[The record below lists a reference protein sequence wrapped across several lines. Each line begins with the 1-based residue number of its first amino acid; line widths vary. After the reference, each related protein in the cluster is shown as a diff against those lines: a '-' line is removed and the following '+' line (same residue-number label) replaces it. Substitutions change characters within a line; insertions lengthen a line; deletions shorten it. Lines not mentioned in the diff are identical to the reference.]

1 MRPGALR
8 PKWECPDGVP
18 PATVRRRGALKVLAA
33 WCAGPGRA
41 SAPGS
46 VWPFGV
52 PALAAAG
59 GLGASAVTAASAT
72 AVPVA
77 TVAAAS
83 DLKFALQ
90 AIAADFE
97 RKSGH
102 RLRLVFGSSGQFF
115 TQIRQGA
122 PFHLFM
128 SADEDFVFR
137 LADEGRMQ
145 DRGQVYGVGRIGL
158 FVPHGSALKPDGQL
172 KDLAAAL
179 ADGRLQR
186 LAIAHPAHAPY
197 GARAR
202 EALTHAGLWP
212 AIEPRLV
219 IGENISQ
226 AAQFASTGAAQGGI
240 IALSLVM
247 APALA
252 ALGRF
257 ELIPEGFHKPLVQ
270 RMVLLK
276 GAPPAAVAFHAYLSQ
291 PKAQEVMA
299 RFGFTRP
306 AGAR

>member
-1 MRPGALR
+1 MRPAALRHGWRRPLAATRPDWGRRDVLAALGAFGALR
-8 PKWECPDGVP
+8 APLGV
-18 PATVRRRGALKVLAA
+18 AVT
-33 WCAGPGRA
+33 
-41 SAPGS
+41 
-46 VWPFGV
+46 
-52 PALAAAG
+52 
-59 GLGASAVTAASAT
+59 LGATGAAVASGS
-72 AVPVA
+72 VA

-83 DLKFALQ
+83 TLKFALET
-90 AIAADFE
+90 IAADFE
-97 RKSGH
+97 RQTGH

-128 SADEDFVFR
+128 SADEDFVLR
-137 LADEGRMQ
+137 LADEERTL
-145 DRGQVYGVGRIGL
+145 DRGQLYAVGRIGL
-158 FVPHGSALKPDGQL
+158 FVPNGSPLRPDGQL
-172 KDLAAAL
+172 KDLVAAL

-186 LAIAHPAHAPY
+186 LAIANPAHAPY

-202 EALTHAGLWP
+202 EALTHVGLWP

-226 AAQFASTGAAQGGI
+226 AAQFASTGSAQGGI
-240 IALSLVM
+240 ISLSLAM

-257 ELIPEGFHKPLVQ
+257 ELIPAHFHKPLVQ

-276 GAPPAAVAFHAYLSQ
+276 GAPPAAVAFYAYLAQ
-291 PKAQEVMA
+291 PQALEVMA

>member
-1 MRPGALR
+1 VASVGA
-8 PKWECPDGVP
+8 
-18 PATVRRRGALKVLAA
+18 T
-33 WCAGPGRA
+33 
-41 SAPGS
+41 S
-46 VWPFGV
+46 
-52 PALAAAG
+52 AAA
-59 GLGASAVTAASAT
+59 TAT
-72 AVPVA
+72 PVA

-83 DLKFALQ
+83 TLKFALET
-90 AIAADFE
+90 IAADFE
-97 RKSGH
+97 RQTGH

-128 SADEDFVFR
+128 SADEDFVLR
-137 LADEGRMQ
+137 LADEDRTL
-145 DRGQVYGVGRIGL
+145 DRGQLYAVGRIGL
-158 FVPHGSALKPDGQL
+158 FVPNGSPLRPDGQL

-186 LAIAHPAHAPY
+186 LAIANPAHAPY

-226 AAQFASTGAAQGGI
+226 AAQFASTGSAQGGI
-240 IALSLVM
+240 ISLSLAM

-257 ELIPEGFHKPLVQ
+257 ELIPAHFHKPLVQ

-276 GAPPAAVAFHAYLSQ
+276 GAPPAAVAFYAYLAQ
-291 PKAQEVMA
+291 PQAQEVMA

>member
-1 MRPGALR
+1 MVSVGA
-8 PKWECPDGVP
+8 
-18 PATVRRRGALKVLAA
+18 T
-33 WCAGPGRA
+33 
-41 SAPGS
+41 S
-46 VWPFGV
+46 
-52 PALAAAG
+52 AAA
-59 GLGASAVTAASAT
+59 AAT
-72 AVPVA
+72 PVA

-83 DLKFALQ
+83 TLKFALET
-90 AIAADFE
+90 IAADFE
-97 RKSGH
+97 RQTAH

-128 SADEDFVFR
+128 SADEDFVLR
-137 LADEGRMQ
+137 LADEDRTL
-145 DRGQVYGVGRIGL
+145 DRGQLYAVGRIGL
-158 FVPHGSALKPDGQL
+158 FVPNGSPLRPDGQL

-186 LAIAHPAHAPY
+186 LAIANPAHAPY

-226 AAQFASTGAAQGGI
+226 AAQFASTGSAQGGI
-240 IALSLVM
+240 ISLSLAM

-257 ELIPEGFHKPLVQ
+257 ELIPAHFHKPLAQ

-276 GAPPAAVAFHAYLSQ
+276 GAPPAAVAFYAYLAQ
-291 PKAQEVMA
+291 PPAQEVMA

>member
-1 MRPGALR
+1 VRPAALR
-8 PKWECPDGVP
+8 HGRQWPLAATRPDWG
-18 PATVRRRGALKVLAA
+18 RRNVLAA
-33 WCAGPGRA
+33 LGAFAALPA
-41 SAPGS
+41 SLGAIVS
-46 VWPFGV
+46 VG
-52 PALAAAG
+52 ATSAAA
-59 GLGASAVTAASAT
+59 AAT
-72 AVPVA
+72 PVA

-83 DLKFALQ
+83 TLKFALET
-90 AIAADFE
+90 IAADFE
-97 RKSGH
+97 RQTGQ

-128 SADEDFVFR
+128 SADEDFVLR
-137 LADEGRMQ
+137 LADEDRTL
-145 DRGQVYGVGRIGL
+145 DRGQLYAVGRIGL
-158 FVPHGSALKPDGQL
+158 FVPNGSPLRPDGQL

-186 LAIAHPAHAPY
+186 LAIANPAHAPY

-226 AAQFASTGAAQGGI
+226 AAQFASTGSAQGGI
-240 IALSLVM
+240 ISLSLAM

-257 ELIPEGFHKPLVQ
+257 ELIPAHFHKPLVQ

-276 GAPPAAVAFHAYLSQ
+276 GAPPAAVAFYAYLAQ
-291 PKAQEVMA
+291 PQAQEVMA

>member
-1 MRPGALR
+1 MKRPAALWHGCQRLRSPGA
-8 PKWECPDGVP
+8 W
-18 PATVRRRGALKVLAA
+18 ARREVLL
-33 WCAGPGRA
+33 
-41 SAPGS
+41 S
-46 VWPFGV
+46 
-52 PALAAAG
+52 LA
-59 GLGASAVTAASAT
+59 GLGAAWVPWAARASGPAAT
-72 AVPVA
+72 VA

-83 DLKFALQ
+83 DLKFALE

-97 RKSGH
+97 RLSGH

-137 LADEGRMQ
+137 LADEGRTP
-145 DRGQVYGVGRIGL
+145 DRGRLYGTGRLGL
-158 FVPHGSALKPDGQL
+158 FVPHGSPLRADGQL

-186 LAIAHPAHAPY
+186 LAIANPTHAPY

-202 EALTHAGLWP
+202 EALTHVGLWP

-219 IGENISQ
+219 VGENISQ
-226 AAQFASTGAAQGGI
+226 AAQFASTGAAQGGL
-240 IALSLVM
+240 IALSLAL

-252 ALGRF
+252 ARGRF
-257 ELIPEGFHKPLVQ
+257 DLVPAHFHQPLAQ

-276 GAPPAAVAFHAYLSQ
+276 GAPPAAEAFYGYLSQ
-291 PKAQEVMA
+291 PAALEVMA
-299 RFGFTRP
+299 RYGFTP
-306 AGAR
+306 PTGAR

>member
-1 MRPGALR
+1 MRPAALR
-8 PKWECPDGVP
+8 PGRQRPLSPSGSAWG
-18 PATVRRRGALKVLAA
+18 RRDVLAA
-33 WCAGPGRA
+33 LGTFGGLGGWGAVH
-41 SAPGS
+41 AP
-46 VWPFGV
+46 
-52 PALAAAG
+52 LAAASTV
-59 GLGASAVTAASAT
+59 GAPGVAAPSA
-72 AVPVA
+72 PVA

-83 DLKFALQ
+83 DLKFALET
-90 AIAADFE
+90 IAADFE
-97 RKSGH
+97 RQTGH

-137 LADEGRMQ
+137 LADEGRTL
-145 DRGQVYGVGRIGL
+145 DRGQLYGVGRIGL
-158 FVPHGSALKPDGQL
+158 FVPHGSPLRPDGQL

-186 LAIAHPAHAPY
+186 LAIANPAHAPY

-202 EALTHAGLWP
+202 EALTHVGLWP

-219 IGENISQ
+219 VGENISQ

-240 IALSLVM
+240 IALSLAM

-270 RMVLLK
+270 RMVLIK
-276 GAPPAAVAFHAYLSQ
+276 GAPPAAVAFHAYLAQ
-291 PKAQEVMA
+291 PQAQQVMA

-306 AGAR
+306 AGVR

>member
-1 MRPGALR
+1 MTPFVAPGKGRQRPACSEPLTRRAL
-8 PKWECPDGVP
+8 
-18 PATVRRRGALKVLAA
+18 LAA
-33 WCAGPGRA
+33 LG
-41 SAPGS
+41 
-46 VWPFGV
+46 
-52 PALAAAG
+52 AAG
-59 GLGASAVTAASAT
+59 LPAAVAGADA
-72 AVPVA
+72 VA

-83 DLKFALQ
+83 DLKFALE
-90 AIAADFE
+90 AVAADFE
-97 RKSGH
+97 RRSGY

-115 TQIRQGA
+115 AQIRQGA

-137 LADEGRMQ
+137 LADEGRTL
-145 DRGQVYGVGRIGL
+145 DRGRIYGSGRIGL
-158 FVPHGSALKPDGQL
+158 FVPHGSPLRADGSL

-186 LAIAHPAHAPY
+186 LAIANPAHAPY

-202 EALTHAGLWP
+202 EALVHAGLWG

-240 IALSLVM
+240 IAWSLAL

-257 ELIPEGFHKPLVQ
+257 DLIPAHVHQPLVQ

-276 GAPPAAVAFHAYLSQ
+276 SAPPAARAFYEHLSQ
-291 PKAQEVMA
+291 APAQQLLQ
-299 RFGFTRP
+299 RFGFTSP

>member
-1 MRPGALR
+1 MRVCAARCQRRQRLASPSA
-8 PKWECPDGVP
+8 W
-18 PATVRRRGALKVLAA
+18 RRRDVLAA
-33 WCAGPGRA
+33 WCAACVPGWADA
-41 SAPGS
+41 SAG
-46 VWPFGV
+46 
-52 PALAAAG
+52 AAP
-59 GLGASAVTAASAT
+59 AASL
-72 AVPVA
+72 A

-83 DLKFALQ
+83 DLKFALE
-90 AIAADFE
+90 ALAGDFE
-97 RKSGH
+97 RQTGQ

-137 LADEGRMQ
+137 LADEGRTL
-145 DRGQVYGVGRIGL
+145 DRGQRYGVGRIGL
-158 FVPHGSALKPDGQL
+158 FVPHGSALHADGQL

-186 LAIAHPAHAPY
+186 LAIANPAHAPY

-202 EALTHAGLWP
+202 EALMHAGLWP
-212 AIEPRLV
+212 AIQPRLV

-240 IALSLVM
+240 VAQSLAL

-257 ELIPEGFHKPLVQ
+257 DLIPAHFHQPLVQ

-276 GAPPAAVAFHAYLSQ
+276 GAPPAALAFSAYLAQ
-291 PKAQEVMA
+291 PPAQEVLA
-299 RFGFTRP
+299 RYGFTLP

>member
-1 MRPGALR
+1 MGAA
-8 PKWECPDGVP
+8 CVP
-18 PATVRRRGALKVLAA
+18 
-33 WCAGPGRA
+33 W
-41 SAPGS
+41 
-46 VWPFGV
+46 
-52 PALAAAG
+52 
-59 GLGASAVTAASAT
+59 GASGSSPVAT
-72 AVPVA
+72 VA

-83 DLKFALQ
+83 DLKFALE

-97 RKSGH
+97 RQTGH

-137 LADEGRMQ
+137 LADEGRTL
-145 DRGQVYGVGRIGL
+145 DRGRLYGTGRIGL
-158 FVPHGSALKPDGQL
+158 FVPHGSPLRPDGQL

-186 LAIAHPAHAPY
+186 LAIANPSHAPY

-202 EALTHAGLWP
+202 EALIHAGLWP

-219 IGENISQ
+219 LGENISQ
-226 AAQFASTGAAQGGI
+226 AAQFASTGAAQGGL
-240 IALSLVM
+240 IALSLAL

-257 ELIPEGFHKPLVQ
+257 DLVPAHFHQPLAQ
-270 RMVLLK
+270 RIVLLK
-276 GAPPAAVAFHAYLSQ
+276 GAPPVAVAFHAYLSQ
-291 PKAQEVMA
+291 PDAQQVMA
-299 RFGFTRP
+299 RYGFTPPPGGR
-306 AGAR
+306 

>member
-1 MRPGALR
+1 MRPAALR
-8 PKWECPDGVP
+8 HGRQRP
-18 PATVRRRGALKVLAA
+18 LAA
-33 WCAGPGRA
+33 TRPDWGRRDVIAALGAFGGLRAPLGAAVTLGATGAAVA
-41 SAPGS
+41 SA
-46 VWPFGV
+46 
-52 PALAAAG
+52 L
-59 GLGASAVTAASAT
+59 
-72 AVPVA
+72 VA

-83 DLKFALQ
+83 TLKFALET
-90 AIAADFE
+90 IAADFE
-97 RKSGH
+97 RQTGY

-128 SADEDFVFR
+128 SADEDFVLR
-137 LADEGRMQ
+137 LADEERTL
-145 DRGQVYGVGRIGL
+145 DRGQLYAVGRIGL
-158 FVPHGSALKPDGQL
+158 FVPNGSPLRPDGQL

-186 LAIAHPAHAPY
+186 LAIANPAHAPY

-202 EALTHAGLWP
+202 EALTHVGLWP

-226 AAQFASTGAAQGGI
+226 AAQFASTGSAQGGI
-240 IALSLVM
+240 ISLSLAM

-257 ELIPEGFHKPLVQ
+257 DLIPAHFHKPLVQ

-276 GAPPAAVAFHAYLSQ
+276 GAPPAAAAFYAYLAQ
-291 PKAQEVMA
+291 PQAQEVMA

>member
-1 MRPGALR
+1 M
-8 PKWECPDGVP
+8 
-18 PATVRRRGALKVLAA
+18 LAA
-33 WCAGPGRA
+33 FGAACLPAIG
-41 SAPGS
+41 AP
-46 VWPFGV
+46 
-52 PALAAAG
+52 AG
-59 GLGASAVTAASAT
+59 GLT
-72 AVPVA
+72 

-83 DLKFALQ
+83 DLKFALE
-90 AIAADFE
+90 ALAAAFE
-97 RKSGH
+97 RETGH

-122 PFHLFM
+122 PFHLFL

-137 LADEGRMQ
+137 LADEGRTL
-145 DRGQVYGVGRIGL
+145 DRGRLYGVGRIGL
-158 FVPHGSALKPDGQL
+158 FVPTGSPLRPDGQL

-186 LAIAHPAHAPY
+186 LAIANPAHAPY
-197 GARAR
+197 GTRAR
-202 EALTHAGLWP
+202 EALMHAGLWP

-240 IALSLVM
+240 IALSLAL

-257 ELIPEGFHKPLVQ
+257 ELIPEHFHLPLRQ

-276 GAPPAAVAFHAYLSQ
+276 GAPPTAVAFHAYL
-291 PKAQEVMA
+291 AQAQAQQVMA
-299 RFGFTRP
+299 RYGFTMP
-306 AGAR
+306 PGAR

>member
-1 MRPGALR
+1 VLAALGAFGALR
-8 PKWECPDGVP
+8 
-18 PATVRRRGALKVLAA
+18 
-33 WCAGPGRA
+33 
-41 SAPGS
+41 AP
-46 VWPFGV
+46 
-52 PALAAAG
+52 
-59 GLGASAVTAASAT
+59 LGAAVTLGATGAAVASG
-72 AVPVA
+72 PVA

-83 DLKFALQ
+83 TLKFALET
-90 AIAADFE
+90 IAADFE
-97 RKSGH
+97 RQTGH

-128 SADEDFVFR
+128 SADEDFVLR
-137 LADEGRMQ
+137 LADEDRTL
-145 DRGQVYGVGRIGL
+145 DRGQLYAVGRIGL
-158 FVPHGSALKPDGQL
+158 FVPTGSPLRPDGQL

-179 ADGRLQR
+179 ADGRMQR
-186 LAIAHPAHAPY
+186 LAIANPAHAPY

-202 EALTHAGLWP
+202 EALTHVGLWP

-226 AAQFASTGAAQGGI
+226 AAQFASTGSAQGGI
-240 IALSLVM
+240 ISLSLAM

-252 ALGRF
+252 TLGRF
-257 ELIPEGFHKPLVQ
+257 ELIPAHFHKPLVQ

-276 GAPPAAVAFHAYLSQ
+276 GAPPAAVAFYAYLAQ
-291 PKAQEVMA
+291 PQAQEVMA

>member
-1 MRPGALR
+1 MRPAALR
-8 PKWECPDGVP
+8 HGRQWPLAATRPDWG
-18 PATVRRRGALKVLAA
+18 RREVLAA
-33 WCAGPGRA
+33 LGAFGALPASLGAVAGVGA
-41 SAPGS
+41 TS
-46 VWPFGV
+46 
-52 PALAAAG
+52 AAA
-59 GLGASAVTAASAT
+59 TAT
-72 AVPVA
+72 PVA

-83 DLKFALQ
+83 TLKFALET
-90 AIAADFE
+90 IAADFE
-97 RKSGH
+97 RQTGH

-128 SADEDFVFR
+128 SADEDFVLR
-137 LADEGRMQ
+137 LADEDRTL
-145 DRGQVYGVGRIGL
+145 DRGQLYAVGRIGL
-158 FVPHGSALKPDGQL
+158 FVPNGSPLRPDGQL

-186 LAIAHPAHAPY
+186 LAIANPAHAPY

-226 AAQFASTGAAQGGI
+226 AAQFASTGSAQGGI
-240 IALSLVM
+240 ISLSLAM

-257 ELIPEGFHKPLVQ
+257 ELIPAHFHKPLAQ

-276 GAPPAAVAFHAYLSQ
+276 GAPPAAVAFYAYLAQ
-291 PKAQEVMA
+291 PQAQEVMA

>member
-1 MRPGALR
+1 MRPAALR
-8 PKWECPDGVP
+8 HGRQWPLAATRPDWG
-18 PATVRRRGALKVLAA
+18 RREVLAA
-33 WCAGPGRA
+33 LGAFGAGRA
-41 SAPGS
+41 P
-46 VWPFGV
+46 
-52 PALAAAG
+52 
-59 GLGASAVTAASAT
+59 LGAAVTLGATGAAVASA
-72 AVPVA
+72 PVA

-83 DLKFALQ
+83 TLKFALET
-90 AIAADFE
+90 IAADFE
-97 RKSGH
+97 RQTGH

-128 SADEDFVFR
+128 SADEDFVLR
-137 LADEGRMQ
+137 LADEERTL
-145 DRGQVYGVGRIGL
+145 DRGQLYAVGRIGL
-158 FVPHGSALKPDGQL
+158 FVPNGSPLRPDGQL

-186 LAIAHPAHAPY
+186 LAIANPAHAPY

-202 EALTHAGLWP
+202 EALTHVGLWP

-226 AAQFASTGAAQGGI
+226 AAQFASTGSAQGGI
-240 IALSLVM
+240 ISLSLAM

-252 ALGRF
+252 TLGRF
-257 ELIPEGFHKPLVQ
+257 ELIPAHFHKPLVQ

-276 GAPPAAVAFHAYLSQ
+276 GAPPAAVAFYAYLAQ
-291 PKAQEVMA
+291 PQALEVMA